1 MHKVVMV
8 VVDREALPK
17 TDNQGAHMNQLYC
30 GIDIAKDT
38 AVFCLLADNGDVVEG
53 ATTFNNN
60 THGFKAG
67 LKWLRKLTKPFK
79 PFHIHLVME
88 ATGVYYLTL
97 AKFFNAQTGITVSV
111 VNPAQV
117 KSYAQAELVRTKTDA
132 VDAAVIARFA
142 IAMKPRP
149 WSPAAPHEEE
159 LLGILHHIEAIKDMI
174 QAERNRLHALETTGP
189 STVKVQKIVKKHI
202 RFLEKQIDDLTGRL
216 RQVVKEQPAIDENI
230 KLLCSIPGVGEI
242 TAHILLA
249 EIGDISRFDGVK
261 QLVAYAGIAP
271 SERQSGTS
279 VRGKVMINKRGSRRL
294 RKALYMP
301 AVVATKYNPLI
312 EKFYQRLI
320 AKGKKPLCAIVA
332 CMRKLLHIAY
342 GVLKNKKQFNP
353 DWNKAI
359 LA

>member
-1 MHKVVMV
+1 MRKVVMAAQERAV
-8 VVDREALPK
+8 LPRIK
-17 TDNQGAHMNQLYC
+17 QGGLMNHIYC
-30 GIDIAKDT
+30 GVDIAKDT
-38 AVFCLLADNGDVVEG
+38 AVFCLLADNGELIEG

-60 THGFKAG
+60 AHGFKAG
-67 LKWLRKLTKPFK
+67 HKWLRKLAKPFK

-97 AKFFNAQTGITVSV
+97 AKFFNGQTGITVSV

-142 IAMKPRP
+142 MAVKPRP
-149 WSPAAPHEEE
+149 WSPPAPHEEE
-159 LLGILHHIEAIKDMI
+159 LLGILHHVEAIKNMI
-174 QAERNRLHALETTGP
+174 QAERNRLHALEATGP
-189 STVKVQKIVKKHI
+189 STINVQRAVKKHI
-202 RFLEKQIDDLTGRL
+202 RFLEKQIDDLTDRL
-216 RQVVKEQPAIDENI
+216 RRVVKEHPDIDENI

-242 TAHILLA
+242 TAHTLLS
-249 EIGDISRFDGVK
+249 EIGDIGRFGGVK

-301 AVVATKYNPLI
+301 AIVAAQHNPAVKAL
-312 EKFYQRLI
+312 YQRLLED
-320 AKGKKPLCAIVA
+320 GKKPMCAIVA

-342 GVLKNKKQFNP
+342 GVLKNRKQFDP
-353 DWNKAI
+353 DWKKAL

>member
-1 MHKVVMV
+1 MHKVVRV
-8 VVDREALPK
+8 VSDREALPK
-17 TDNQGAHMNQLYC
+17 TDKQGANMNQLYC

-38 AVFCLLADNGDVVEG
+38 AVFCLLADNGELIKG

-60 THGFKAG
+60 ALGFKAG
-67 LKWLRKLTKPFK
+67 LKWLRKLAKPFK
-79 PFHIHLVME
+79 PFHIYLAME
-88 ATGVYYLTL
+88 ATGVYYLSL
-97 AKFFNAQTGITVSV
+97 AKFFNVQTGITVSV

-132 VDAAVIARFA
+132 VDAYVIARFA
-142 IAMKPRP
+142 MAMKPRAWTP
-149 WSPAAPHEEE
+149 PAPHEEE
-159 LLGILHHIEAIKDMI
+159 LLGILHHIEAIKGMI
-174 QAERNRLHALETTGP
+174 QAERNRLHALEATGP
-189 STVKVQKIVKKHI
+189 STVKVQRVVKKHI

-216 RQVVKEQPAIDENI
+216 RKVVKEHPDIDENI

-242 TAHILLA
+242 TAHTLLA
-249 EIGDISRFDGVK
+249 EIGDIGRFDGVK

-301 AVVATKYNPLI
+301 AVVATKHNPLI
-312 EKFYQRLI
+312 GKFYQRLI
-320 AKGKKPLCAIVA
+320 SAGKKPLCALVA

-342 GVLKNKKQFNP
+342 GVLKHKKEFDV
-353 DWNKAI
+353 DWNKAVS
-359 LA
+359 A

>member
-1 MHKVVMV
+1 MHKVVMAV
-8 VVDREALPK
+8 LERVILPISK
-17 TDNQGAHMNQLYC
+17 QGGFMKHIFC

-38 AVFCLLADNGDVVEG
+38 AVFCLLADNGELIEG
-53 ATTFNNN
+53 STTFNNN
-60 THGFKAG
+60 AHGFKAG
-67 LKWLRKLTKPFK
+67 LKWLRKLAKPFK
-79 PFHIHLVME
+79 PFHIHLAME

-97 AKFFNAQTGITVSV
+97 AKFLYGHAGITVSV

-142 IAMKPRP
+142 IGMKPRP
-149 WSPAAPHEEE
+149 WTPPTPHEEE
-159 LLGILHHIEAIKDMI
+159 LLGILHHIEATKGMI
-174 QAERNRLHALETTGP
+174 QAERSRLHALEVTGP
-189 STVKVQKIVKKHI
+189 STVNVQRAVKKHI
-202 RFLEKQIDDLTGRL
+202 RFLEKQIDDLTDRL
-216 RQVVKEQPAIDENI
+216 RRIVKKHPDIDENL

-301 AVVATKYNPLI
+301 ALVATRHNQPVKDLYL
-312 EKFYQRLI
+312 RLLE
-320 AKGKKPLCAIVA
+320 KGKKPLCAIVA

-342 GVLKNKKQFNP
+342 GVLKNRKGFDA
-353 DWNKAI
+353 DWNRVL